1 MQLLDLGTINID
13 SAYIL
18 AGANQ
23 FPAKSGPQPHTR
35 RDLVMIAALLFH
47 PDIGLILFDT
57 GSCEDLAASWGDEA
71 LEIGPITRDKAT
83 QGLPEAIKATGAGT
97 IEDIRVVV
105 LSHLHC
111 DHAGGL
117 EHFFRTGESIL
128 SDPRVTRADRCPS
141 RYRNMVP

>member
-1 MQLLDLGTINID
+1 MQLLDLGTINLD

-23 FPAKSGPQPHTR
+23 FPANSDPQRHTR

-57 GSCEDLAASWGDEA
+57 GSCEDLAASWSDEA
-71 LEIGPITRDKAT
+71 LELGPITRDKA
-83 QGLPEAIKATGAGT
+83 QRLPEAIEATGAGS

-117 EHFFRTGESIL
+117 EHFFGTGQSIPCTL
-128 SDPRVTRADRCPS
+128 IAVFSVLMDAR
-141 RYRNMVP
+141 